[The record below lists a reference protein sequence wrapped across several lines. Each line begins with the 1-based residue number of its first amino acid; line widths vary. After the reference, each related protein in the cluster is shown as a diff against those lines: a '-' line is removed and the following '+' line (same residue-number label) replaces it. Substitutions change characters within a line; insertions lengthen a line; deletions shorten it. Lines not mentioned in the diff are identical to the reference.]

1 MEGLF
6 PIQIPIIAL
15 VINTRIWIDAGFAVF
30 VQEGNEALS
39 FRKVF
44 LEPIKNRRDV

>member
-1 MEGLF
+1 MEELF

-15 VINTRIWIDAGFAVF
+15 VIDTRICIDAGFAVF

-39 FRKVF
+39 FGKVF
-44 LEPIKNRRDV
+44 FEPIENRGNA